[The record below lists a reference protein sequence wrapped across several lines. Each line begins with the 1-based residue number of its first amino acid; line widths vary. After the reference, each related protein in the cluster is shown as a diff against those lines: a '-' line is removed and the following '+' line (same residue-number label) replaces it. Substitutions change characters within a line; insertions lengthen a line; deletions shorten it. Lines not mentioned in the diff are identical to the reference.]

1 MQHII
6 VGLGNTG
13 SEYEHTPHN
22 AGRAFVVRASEV
34 MGDGVWKDKKNIKS
48 LVSVAEEAGV
58 ELLLVAPETMMN
70 RSGYALEPMKLAGK
84 KLERLMVVY
93 DDIQLPL
100 GSVKL
105 SFDRSSG
112 GHNGLESVMKRL
124 KTGKFL
130 RMRIGVGPVT
140 PGGKLKHVPDH
151 VEYLLAPL
159 KKRDQDLLDQ
169 AFAKGLEIIS
179 AWVREGKEAAT
190 QLANTKE

>member
-13 SEYEHTPHN
+13 SEYENTPHN
-22 AGRAFVVRASEV
+22 AGRAFVVRMSEV
-34 MGDGVWKDKKNIKS
+34 MGDGVWKEKKNIKS
-48 LVSVAEEAGV
+48 LVAFAEEAGN
-58 ELLLVAPETMMN
+58 ELMLVLPETMMN

-84 KLERLMVVY
+84 KLERLLVVY
-93 DDIQLPL
+93 DDVQLPL
-100 GSVKL
+100 GTLKL

-130 RMRIGVGPVT
+130 RMRFGVGPVT

-151 VEYLLAPL
+151 TDYLLTPL

-169 AFAKGLEIIS
+169 AFSTGLEVVS
-179 AWVREGKEAAT
+179 AWLHEGTAT
-190 QLANTKE
+190 ATKLANTRA